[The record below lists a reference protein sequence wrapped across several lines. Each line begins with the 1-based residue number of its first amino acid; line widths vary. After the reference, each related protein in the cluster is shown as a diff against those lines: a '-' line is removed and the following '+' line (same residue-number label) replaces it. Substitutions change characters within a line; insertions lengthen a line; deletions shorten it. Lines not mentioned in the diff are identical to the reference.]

1 MSSLK
6 NNFEVPLT
14 LSMNKANA
22 INLIVAS
29 MPKGSR
35 SSSRSHRS
43 KYHKLRRRR
52 GSSLS
57 RSSRKKIKYITG
69 KLARR
74 SRSKS
79 RSSSSKL
86 AISEGSSLAYCAAC
100 NQPVGWLELCP
111 DSKFDTPRY
120 IEFQKRSK
128 KSMLKKRH
136 KMSSRHL
143 IRSRSPLL
151 LERVALSEEKA
162 EKRKHRKK
170 RRRSH
175 SAKKRRSRSRT
186 RGPVPCRGI
195 IYDIKKK
202 F

>member
-1 MSSLK
+1 
-6 NNFEVPLT
+6 

-29 MPKGSR
+29 MPKASR

-52 GSSLS
+52 RSSLS
-57 RSSRKKIKYITG
+57 RSNRKKIKYITG

-86 AISEGSSLAYCAAC
+86 TVSEGSSLTYCAAC

-151 LERVALSEEKA
+151 LERVALFEEKA